1 MVKVGRT
8 SSFRDAH
15 LAAIVDHSSDA
26 IVSKDL
32 DGNVLSWNAAAERLF
47 GIPASEMIGQSIRRI
62 IPADR
67 QDEEDRILARVRSGE
82 LIPKFE
88 TLRLRADGTEIPVA
102 ITVSP
107 IRDEAG
113 RIIGASKIANDLREQ
128 TSLRT
133 ELLRS
138 QRQFKALANNIP
150 QLAWM
155 ADGDGR
161 VFWYNQRWYEFTGT
175 TAESAQGWGWHDV
188 VHPEHAERVIDSIRD
203 VWSRGEPWEDTYP
216 LRGAS
221 GEYHWFLSRAQ
232 PVHDEKGDLLFWCGT
247 NTDITEERET
257 NERIRLL
264 MNEVNHRARNILA
277 TIQAIVHRTVG
288 STDQALTEALI
299 RRITALAANQDLLT
313 NSNWSGAS
321 IDAICR
327 SQMLHVVDPSDR
339 RVQFDGPEDLVLK
352 PTAAEALGLAIHE
365 LATNAMKYGALSSD
379 TGRVSLRWNVAEVGG
394 EPRLEIE
401 WRESGGP
408 PVSRPSQTGFGTVII
423 TRNPEMAL
431 RGKVVLDYSPEGVV
445 WSVATTDKVFSDSA
459 SDRSRKDAKRA
470 AAAG

>member
-1 MVKVGRT
+1 MKVGRT

-67 QDEEDRILARVRSGE
+67 QDEEDRILARVRNGE
-82 LIPKFE
+82 LVPKFE
-88 TLRLRADGTEIPVA
+88 TMRRRADGTEIPVA

-107 IRDEAG
+107 IRDELG
-113 RIIGASKIANDLREQ
+113 HIIGASKIANDLREQ
-128 TSLRT
+128 ASLRT
-133 ELLRS
+133 ELLHS
-138 QRQFKALANNIP
+138 QRQFKAIANNIP

-155 ADGDGR
+155 ATNDAR
-161 VFWYNQRWYEFTGT
+161 VFWYNQRWYDFTGT
-175 TAESAQGWGWHDV
+175 TEDSTRGWGWHEI
-188 VHPEHAERVIDSIRD
+188 VHPDHVERVIESIRD
-203 VWSRGEPWEDTYP
+203 TWSKGEPWEGTYP
-216 LRGAS
+216 LRGAD
-221 GEYHWFLSRAQ
+221 GKYRWFLSRAQ
-232 PVHDEKGDLLFWCGT
+232 PVRDESGDLLFWCGT

-288 STDQALTEALI
+288 EADRTLTEALV

-313 NSNWSGAS
+313 KSNWSGATV
-321 IDAICR
+321 DAICR
-327 SQMLHVVDPSDR
+327 SQMLHVVDPSDG
-339 RVQFDGPEDLVLK
+339 RVEFDGPEGLMLK
-352 PTAAEALGLAIHE
+352 PSAAEALGLAIHE
-365 LATNAMKYGALSSD
+365 LATNAMKYGALSSE
-379 TGRVSLRWNVAEVGG
+379 TGKVTLRWGLVQDDGKQ
-394 EPRLEIE
+394 RLDIE

-408 PVSRPSQTGFGTVII
+408 PVSRPSHKGFGTAII

-431 RGKVVLDYSPEGVV
+431 RGEVMLDYAPEGVV
-445 WSVATTDKVFSDSA
+445 WRVSTTDNVFSSEGSVGSQDEGQ
-459 SDRSRKDAKRA
+459 RA

>member
-1 MVKVGRT
+1 MKVGRT

-47 GIPASEMIGQSIRRI
+47 GISASEMLGKSIRRI

-82 LIPKFE
+82 LVPKFE
-88 TLRLRADGTEIPVA
+88 TVRQRVDGTEIPVA

-107 IRDEAG
+107 IRDESG

-138 QRQFKALANNIP
+138 QRQLEALANNIP

-155 ADGDGR
+155 ADSEGS
-161 VFWYNQRWYEFTGT
+161 VFWYNRRWYEFTGT
-175 TAESAQGWGWHDV
+175 TAESARGWGWHEV
-188 VHPEHAERVIDSIRD
+188 VHPDHAERVIESIRET
-203 VWSRGEPWEDTYP
+203 WARGEPWEDTYP
-216 LRGAS
+216 LRGAD
-221 GEYHWFLSRAQ
+221 GTYHWFLSRAQ
-232 PVHDEKGDLLFWCGT
+232 PVRDEKGNLLFWCGT

-288 STDQALTEALI
+288 DADRKLTEALV

-313 NSNWSGAS
+313 KSNWSGAA
-321 IDAICR
+321 IDAICK
-327 SQMLHVVDPSDR
+327 SQMLHVVDSSDG
-339 RVQFDGPEDLVLK
+339 RVAFDGPEGLVLK

-379 TGRVSLRWNVAEVGG
+379 TGKVSLRWSVAQAEG
-394 EPRLEIE
+394 ERRLEIE

-408 PVSRPSQTGFGTVII
+408 PVSRPRHKGFGTAII

-431 RGKVVLDYSPEGVV
+431 RGKVTLDYAPEGVV
-445 WSVATTDKVFSDSA
+445 WRIVTTEKVFSGDG
-459 SDRSRKDAKRA
+459 SDTAEVEAEA
-470 AAAG
+470 AAVAE